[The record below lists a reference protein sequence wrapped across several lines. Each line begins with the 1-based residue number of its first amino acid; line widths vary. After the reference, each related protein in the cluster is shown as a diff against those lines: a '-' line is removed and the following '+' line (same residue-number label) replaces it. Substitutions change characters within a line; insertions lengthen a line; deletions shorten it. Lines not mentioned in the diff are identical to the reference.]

1 MMVGRRGSLTNH
13 LIDRWNHCQLRSA
26 EDSVKTEKCPAVCVF
41 MTADLNA
48 TMCHVEVSVLE
59 VLEVFFP
66 MRLLVWVSQQFRMG
80 LLLSGLNGNAELSES
95 DLPL

>member
-1 MMVGRRGSLTNH
+1 M
-13 LIDRWNHCQLRSA
+13 
-26 EDSVKTEKCPAVCVF
+26 
-41 MTADLNA
+41 
-48 TMCHVEVSVLE
+48 LE

-95 DLPL
+95 DIPL

>member
-1 MMVGRRGSLTNH
+1 MMFGRRGSLTNH
-13 LIDRWNHCQLRSA
+13 LTDRLSHCQLRSA
-26 EDSVKTEKCPAVCVF
+26 EDSGKTEMSCCVRF
-41 MTADLNA
+41 YDCRPE
-48 TMCHVEVSVLE
+48 CHHVSCRGFHVLE

-95 DLPL
+95 DIPL